1 MATYILEISGNLCS
15 LKNGLRIK
23 SCIQLVISQLH
34 QILNGLLRRELAELY
49 CHRATCSLGC
59 WEERGGVRV
68 RVVYEP
74 ANGKIIT
81 AFPDDKPTPPALKP
95 IKK

>member
-1 MATYILEISGNLCS
+1 MVCSDGNWRNYTATGQPA
-15 LKNGLRIK
+15 RW
-23 SCIQLVISQLH
+23 V
-34 QILNGLLRRELAELY
+34 A
-49 CHRATCSLGC
+49 

-81 AFPDDKPTPPALKP
+81 AFPDDKPTPTALKP

>member
-1 MATYILEISGNLCS
+1 M
-15 LKNGLRIK
+15 
-23 SCIQLVISQLH
+23 
-34 QILNGLLRRELAELY
+34 
-49 CHRATCSLGC
+49 
-59 WEERGGVRV
+59 RV

-95 IKK
+95 KKKR